1 MGYGEYV
8 ANRIITSS
16 FVLFAASIVIF
27 SILRLV
33 PGDPALLM
41 LGVDATP
48 EAIEAQRR
56 RLGLDLPIWEQYIQ
70 WITQIIALD
79 LGTTIQTN
87 RPVDDLLFI
96 RYPRS
101 VFLAFFSIGIAI
113 LIAIPFGV
121 ISAVNKNSKKDYA
134 ALLFSQFGI
143 SLPNFVLGIFLIVI
157 FSAQFGVLPSS
168 GYVSPFESPTQFL
181 LHIAMP
187 AITMGIINGAIITRF
202 VRSEMLEQL
211 NNDYVK
217 TAKAFGHKQKKIIRK
232 YTLKNALIPTVTV
245 IGIQFGGLIGGLVV
259 IEQVFSY
266 PGMGLL
272 ILDALFARDYPVLQV
287 GLLVIAATFIVV
299 NLIVDLIYGL
309 LDPKVKY

>member
-1 MGYGEYV
+1 
-8 ANRIITSS
+8 
-16 FVLFAASIVIF
+16 
-27 SILRLV
+27 
-33 PGDPALLM
+33 
-41 LGVDATP
+41 
-48 EAIEAQRR
+48 
-56 RLGLDLPIWEQYIQ
+56 
-70 WITQIIALD
+70 
-79 LGTTIQTN
+79 
-87 RPVDDLLFI
+87 
-96 RYPRS
+96 
-101 VFLAFFSIGIAI
+101 VFLAFFSISIAV

-121 ISAVNKNSKKDYA
+121 ISAINKNSKKDYA

-157 FSAQFGVLPSS
+157 FSAQFSVLPSS

-187 AITMGIINGAIITRF
+187 AVTMGIINGAIITRF

-287 GLLVIAATFIVV
+287 GLLVIAATFILV
-299 NLIVDLIYGL
+299 NLLVDLVYGL